1 MVKCGEEDC
10 KYFYAKIGKNLEIY
24 DDKPAILL
32 VGGFHGNE
40 RLGSTIITELA

>member
-1 MVKCGEEDC
+1 MVECGEEDC
-10 KYFYAKIGKNLEIY
+10 KYFYAKIGQNQQIY
-24 DDKPAILL
+24 DKPAILL